1 MSVNWVMLDPSK
13 PNTFTP
19 LPSESTLYTSPPRT
33 ALSITSLNKFPGSQ
47 PYSVS
52 SSAGTLFLTNR
63 RVVYLASPTTPQLQS
78 FSAPI
83 LNLQDSHVTAPWI
96 GPNAWVALCKPV
108 QGGNI
113 PVANAVEIKITF
125 KDGGAY
131 DFSSRYERVR
141 ERLQQAIET
150 ARANGQV
157 VGDGAEGGRG
167 RGGGAMEGVNVDA
180 VHLDELP
187 RYEDAAQSV
196 RVPDPSAV
204 PVGTMTQER
213 MVPEPRHE
221 VDERPVRPRADAE
234 DERRAAAMPTPD
246 EPPPSYDVVQREVV
260 EDELSRRLEGSGLNE
275 ERS

>member
-33 ALSITSLNKFPGSQ
+33 ALSITSLNKYPGSQ
-47 PYSVS
+47 PYTVS

-63 RVVYLASPTTPQLQS
+63 RIIYLSSPSTPQFQS

-96 GPNAWVALCKPV
+96 GPNAWIALCKPV
-108 QGGNI
+108 QGGGI
-113 PVANAVEIKITF
+113 PVSNAVEVKITF

-141 ERLQQAIET
+141 ERLAQAVET
-150 ARANGQV
+150 ARANGMG
-157 VGDGAEGGRG
+157 VGDGSEGGR
-167 RGGGAMEGVNVDA
+167 RGDAMQGVNVDN
-180 VHLDELP
+180 VHLEELP

-196 RVPDPSAV
+196 RVHDTAATV
-204 PVGTMTQER
+204 QDVQQQ
-213 MVPEPRHE
+213 PRHV
-221 VDERPVRPRADAE
+221 VDDRPVRPRADAE
-234 DERRAAAMPTPD
+234 DERREAAMPTPD

-260 EDELSRRLEGSGLNE
+260 EDELSRQLEGARMDD
-275 ERS
+275 ERMDDERT

>member
-1 MSVNWVMLDPSK
+1 
-13 PNTFTP
+13 
-19 LPSESTLYTSPPRT
+19 
-33 ALSITSLNKFPGSQ
+33 
-47 PYSVS
+47 
-52 SSAGTLFLTNR
+52 
-63 RVVYLASPTTPQLQS
+63 
-78 FSAPI
+78 
-83 LNLQDSHVTAPWI
+83 
-96 GPNAWVALCKPV
+96 
-108 QGGNI
+108 
-113 PVANAVEIKITF
+113 
-125 KDGGAY
+125 
-131 DFSSRYERVR
+131 
-141 ERLQQAIET
+141 
-150 ARANGQV
+150 
-157 VGDGAEGGRG
+157 
-167 RGGGAMEGVNVDA
+167 MEGVNVDA